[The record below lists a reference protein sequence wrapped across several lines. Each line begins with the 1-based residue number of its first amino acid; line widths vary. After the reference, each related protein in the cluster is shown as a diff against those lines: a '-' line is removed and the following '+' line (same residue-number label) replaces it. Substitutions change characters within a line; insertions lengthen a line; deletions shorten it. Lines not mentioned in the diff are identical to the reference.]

1 MRKGANG
8 LYVPITLT
16 KDSREPIYHQ
26 IEQQLQTLIA
36 SGFLAPGNALPSI
49 RVLAKELE
57 ISVITTR
64 RAYQNLEAS
73 GFIETKQGKGTF
85 VSDVTTAIK
94 EQVKS
99 ENVIESMAEAVHIA
113 HTYDYT
119 KEEMIQLFTKAM
131 HHYFEEKEGE

>member
-1 MRKGANG
+1 MSI
-8 LYVPITLT
+8 PIRLE

-36 SGFLAPGNALPSI
+36 SDFLRAESALPSI

-64 RAYQNLEAS
+64 RAYQNLEAN
-73 GFIETKQGKGTF
+73 GFIKTMQGKGTF
-85 VSDVTTAIK
+85 VNDVAPEVK
-94 EQVKS
+94 ERVKS
-99 ENVIESMAEAVHIA
+99 TNVIATMEEAVHVA

-119 KEEMIQLFTKAM
+119 ENEMIQLFTKAIE
-131 HHYFEEKEGE
+131 HYFTDKKGES

>member
-1 MRKGANG
+1 M
-8 LYVPITLT
+8 YIPITLA
-16 KDSREPIYHQ
+16 KESREPIYHQ
-26 IEQQLQTLIA
+26 IEEQLRTLIA

-64 RAYQNLEAS
+64 RAYQNLEAN

-85 VSDVTTAIK
+85 VKKVSADVRK
-94 EQVKS
+94 QVKS
-99 ENVIESMAEAVHIA
+99 ENVIEAMRDAVHIA

-119 KEEMIQLFTKAM
+119 TEEMIELFTKAAR
-131 HHYFEEKEGE
+131 HYYEEKKGE

>member
-1 MRKGANG
+1 MY
-8 LYVPITLT
+8 LPIKLT
-16 KDSREPIYHQ
+16 KESREPIYHQ

-64 RAYQNLEAS
+64 RAYQNLEAN

-85 VSDVTTAIK
+85 VREVSATIRK
-94 EQVKS
+94 QVKS
-99 ENVIESMAEAVHIA
+99 ENVLDAMQEAVHIA

-119 KEEMIQLFTKAM
+119 KKEMIELFTKAVES
-131 HHYFEEKEGE
+131 YYEEKEGES

>member
-1 MRKGANG
+1 M
-8 LYVPITLT
+8 YIPIALN
-16 KDSREPIYHQ
+16 KESREPIYHQ

-85 VSDVTTAIK
+85 VREVPGDIK
-94 EQVKS
+94 ERVKS
-99 ENVIESMAEAVHIA
+99 ENVIESMQEAVHIA

-119 KEEMIQLFTKAM
+119 EEEMLVLFTQAMKA
-131 HHYFEEKEGE
+131 YFDEKKGESS

>member
-1 MRKGANG
+1 M
-8 LYVPITLT
+8 YIPITLN
-16 KDSREPIYHQ
+16 KESREPIYHQ

-36 SGFLAPGNALPSI
+36 SEFLAPGNALPSI

-64 RAYQNLEAS
+64 RAYQNLEAN

-85 VSDVTTAIK
+85 VREISRKIK
-94 EQVKS
+94 ERVKS
-99 ENVIESMAEAVHIA
+99 DNVIESMQDAVHIA

-119 KEEMIQLFTKAM
+119 EEEMLTLFTQAIKA
-131 HHYFEEKEGE
+131 YFEEKKGESS